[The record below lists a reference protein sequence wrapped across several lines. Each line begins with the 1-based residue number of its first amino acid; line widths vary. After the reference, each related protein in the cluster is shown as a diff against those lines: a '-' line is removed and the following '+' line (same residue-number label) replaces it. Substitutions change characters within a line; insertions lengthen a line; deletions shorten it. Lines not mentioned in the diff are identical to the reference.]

1 MSMRMGGGGG
11 GGGMGG
17 GWHGRSLEKA
27 QINSPVW
34 PLLKRMGSLIGS
46 QRNFLL
52 VAAAAVLIA
61 SGLNML
67 PPLLTKLVVDKVI
80 AAGNT
85 SELVTICLALIG
97 LQVVRYVLT
106 YVNRY
111 ALAVASQ
118 QLIYRLGKD
127 LYERLLQLSLRF
139 YEKNGTGEIVSRVTN
154 DINVIQNS
162 LSGGVVQAAIGM
174 INVVA
179 YASILLFLNWRLAL
193 LCFTTLPAL
202 LVASVLTSTLLRT
215 RYRKVQEKIAGVNAV
230 LSENITGARVSRAF
244 AREGQ
249 QMERFQD
256 QNRQNMRANMDTAT
270 VQAIAT
276 PTVAM
281 IGIVGNALVLSFG
294 SFWIFAGDMSLGTLV
309 AFVSYL
315 TAFYQPVNDLITVNN
330 TVQQALAGAE
340 RVFQFM
346 DEVVDVEEQEGALP
360 LETCAGAVELE
371 HVGFSYI
378 SGTPVLQDIN
388 ISAAPGE
395 MVALVGHTG
404 SGKTTIVNLIPRFYD
419 ASEGVVRVDGRDVK
433 QITLASLRSHMAVV
447 LQETYLFNGTLLEN
461 IRYGRLDATD
471 EEVTAA
477 AKEAHAH
484 EFIMQLPLGYAT
496 NAGEGGQQLSRGQ
509 RQRIALARAILANP
523 RILIL
528 DEATSDVDTETEVL
542 IQEALDRVMR
552 GRTVFVIAHRLST
565 IRDADRIV
573 VMDHGHVVEQGGH
586 DELLGKG
593 GAYRALYDI
602 QFAAQE
608 ALLAA
613 AG

>member
-11 GGGMGG
+11 GGGGG
-17 GWHGRSLEKA
+17 GWHSAGMEKA
-27 QINSPVW
+27 QIQSPVW
-34 PLLKRMGSLIGS
+34 PLLKRMGGLIGS
-46 QRNFLL
+46 QRNFLVVSGL
-52 VAAAAVLIA
+52 AVLIA
-61 SGLNML
+61 SGLNMA

-80 AAGNT
+80 AQGDT
-85 SELVTICLALIG
+85 SRLVVITLALIA
-97 LQVVRYVLT
+97 LQTVRYLLT

-162 LSGGVVQAAIGM
+162 LSGGVIQAAIGM

-179 YASILLFLNWRLAL
+179 YAGILMFLNWRLAL

-202 LVASVLTSTLLRT
+202 LVASVLTSSLLRT
-215 RYRKVQEKIAGVNAV
+215 RYKKVQEKIAGVNAV
-230 LSENITGARVSRAF
+230 LAENITGARVSRAF

-270 VQAIAT
+270 VQAIAS
-276 PTVAM
+276 PTIQM
-281 IGIVGNALVLSFG
+281 ISIVGNALVLSFG
-294 SFWIFAGDMSLGTLV
+294 SYWIFAGDMTIGTLV
-309 AFVSYL
+309 AFTSYL

-330 TVQQALAGAE
+330 TIQQAMAGAE

-346 DEVVDVEEQEGALP
+346 DEVVGVEEQEGALP
-360 LETCAGAVELE
+360 LETCEGAVELE
-371 HVGFSYI
+371 HVGFSYVP
-378 SGTPVLQDIN
+378 GTPVLQDVTIA
-388 ISAAPGE
+388 AAPGE

-419 ASEGVVRVDGRDVK
+419 AEEGVVRIDGRDVK
-433 QITLASLRSHMAVV
+433 QITLGSLRSHMAVV
-447 LQETYLFNGTLLEN
+447 LQETYLFNGSLLEN
-461 IRYGRLDATD
+461 IRYGRLGASD
-471 EEVTAA
+471 EEVEVAA
-477 AKEAHAH
+477 REAHAH
-484 EFIMQLPLGYAT
+484 EFIMQLPQGYAT

-573 VMDHGHVVEQGGH
+573 VMDHGRMVEQGSH
-586 DELLGKG
+586 DELLARG
-593 GAYRALYDI
+593 GAYRALYEI

>member
-1 MSMRMGGGGG
+1 MGGGGG
-11 GGGMGG
+11 GGGG
-17 GWHGRSLEKA
+17 GWHNAGMEKA
-27 QINSPVW
+27 QIQSPVW
-34 PLLKRMGSLIGS
+34 PLLKRMGGLIGS
-46 QRNFLL
+46 QRNFL
-52 VAAAAVLIA
+52 VISGFAVLIA

-80 AAGNT
+80 AQGDT
-85 SELVTICLALIG
+85 SRLVVITLALIG
-97 LQVVRYVLT
+97 LQTVRYLLT

-162 LSGGVVQAAIGM
+162 LSGGVIQAAIGM

-179 YASILLFLNWRLAL
+179 YAGILLFLNWRLAL

-202 LVASVLTSTLLRT
+202 LVASVLTSSLLRT
-215 RYRKVQEKIAGVNAV
+215 RYKKVQEKIAGVNAV
-230 LSENITGARVSRAF
+230 LAENITGARVSRAF

-270 VQAIAT
+270 VQAIAS
-276 PTVAM
+276 PTVQM
-281 IGIVGNALVLSFG
+281 ISIIGNALVLSFG
-294 SFWIFAGDMSLGTLV
+294 SYWIFAGDMTIGTLV
-309 AFVSYL
+309 AFTSYL

-330 TVQQALAGAE
+330 TIQQAMAGAE

-346 DEVVDVEEQEGALP
+346 DEVVGVEEQEGALP
-360 LETCAGAVELE
+360 LETCEGAVELE
-371 HVGFSYI
+371 HVGFSYVP
-378 SGTPVLQDIN
+378 GVPVLQDVTIA
-388 ISAAPGE
+388 AAPGE

-419 ASEGVVRVDGRDVK
+419 AEQGVVRIDGRDVK
-433 QITLASLRSHMAVV
+433 QVTLGSLRSHMAVV
-447 LQETYLFNGTLLEN
+447 LQETYLFNGSLLEN
-461 IRYGRLDATD
+461 IRYGRLAATD
-471 EEVTAA
+471 EEVEVAA
-477 AKEAHAH
+477 REAHAH
-484 EFIMQLPLGYAT
+484 EFIMQLPQGYAT

-573 VMDHGHVVEQGGH
+573 VMDHGRMVEQGSH
-586 DELLGKG
+586 DELLAKG
-593 GAYRALYDI
+593 GAYRALYEI

>member
-11 GGGMGG
+11 GGGGG
-17 GWHGRSLEKA
+17 GWHSAGMEKA
-27 QINSPVW
+27 QIQSPVW
-34 PLLKRMGSLIGS
+34 PLLKRMGGLIGS
-46 QRNFLL
+46 QRNFL
-52 VAAAAVLIA
+52 VVSGFAVLIA
-61 SGLNML
+61 SGLNMA

-80 AAGNT
+80 AQGDT
-85 SELVTICLALIG
+85 SRLVVITLALIA
-97 LQVVRYVLT
+97 LQTVRYLLT

-162 LSGGVVQAAIGM
+162 LSGGVIQAAIGM

-179 YASILLFLNWRLAL
+179 YAGILMFLNWRLAL

-202 LVASVLTSTLLRT
+202 LVASVLTSSLLRT
-215 RYRKVQEKIAGVNAV
+215 RYKKVQEKIAGVNAV
-230 LSENITGARVSRAF
+230 LAENITGARVSRAF

-270 VQAIAT
+270 VQAIAS
-276 PTVAM
+276 PTIQM
-281 IGIVGNALVLSFG
+281 ISIVGNALVLSFG
-294 SFWIFAGDMSLGTLV
+294 SYWIFAGDMTIGTLV
-309 AFVSYL
+309 AFTSYL

-330 TVQQALAGAE
+330 TIQQAMAGAE

-346 DEVVDVEEQEGALP
+346 DEVVGVEEQEGALP
-360 LETCAGAVELE
+360 LETCEGAVELE
-371 HVGFSYI
+371 HVGFSYVP
-378 SGTPVLQDIN
+378 GTPVLQDVTIA
-388 ISAAPGE
+388 AAPGE

-419 ASEGVVRVDGRDVK
+419 AEEGVVRIDGRDVK
-433 QITLASLRSHMAVV
+433 QITLGSLRSHMAVV
-447 LQETYLFNGTLLEN
+447 LQETYLFNGSLLEN
-461 IRYGRLDATD
+461 IRYGRLGASD
-471 EEVTAA
+471 EEVEVAA
-477 AKEAHAH
+477 REAHAH
-484 EFIMQLPLGYAT
+484 EFIMQLPQGYAT

-573 VMDHGHVVEQGGH
+573 VMDHGRMVEQGSH
-586 DELLGKG
+586 DELLARG
-593 GAYRALYDI
+593 GAYRALYEI

>member
-1 MSMRMGGGGG
+1 M
-11 GGGMGG
+11 
-17 GWHGRSLEKA
+17 EKA
-27 QINSPVW
+27 QIQSPVW
-34 PLLKRMGSLIGS
+34 PLLKRMGGLIGS
-46 QRNFLL
+46 QRNFL
-52 VAAAAVLIA
+52 VVSGFAVLIA
-61 SGLNML
+61 SGLNMA

-80 AAGNT
+80 AQGDT
-85 SELVTICLALIG
+85 SRLVVITLALIA
-97 LQVVRYVLT
+97 LQTVRYLLT

-162 LSGGVVQAAIGM
+162 LSGGVIQAAIGM

-179 YASILLFLNWRLAL
+179 YAGILMFLNWRLAL

-202 LVASVLTSTLLRT
+202 LVASVLTSSLLRT
-215 RYRKVQEKIAGVNAV
+215 RYKKVQEKIAGVNAV
-230 LSENITGARVSRAF
+230 LAENITGARVSRAF

-270 VQAIAT
+270 VQAIAS
-276 PTVAM
+276 PTIQM
-281 IGIVGNALVLSFG
+281 ISIVGNALVLSFG
-294 SFWIFAGDMSLGTLV
+294 SYWIFAGDMTIGTLV
-309 AFVSYL
+309 AFTSYL

-330 TVQQALAGAE
+330 TIQQAMAGAE

-346 DEVVDVEEQEGALP
+346 DEVVGVEEQEGALP
-360 LETCAGAVELE
+360 LETCEGAVELE
-371 HVGFSYI
+371 HVGFSYVP
-378 SGTPVLQDIN
+378 GTPVLQDVTIA
-388 ISAAPGE
+388 AAPGE

-419 ASEGVVRVDGRDVK
+419 AEEGVVRIDGRDVK
-433 QITLASLRSHMAVV
+433 QITLGSLRSHMAVV
-447 LQETYLFNGTLLEN
+447 LQETYLFNGSLLEN
-461 IRYGRLDATD
+461 IRYGRLGASD
-471 EEVTAA
+471 EEVEVAA
-477 AKEAHAH
+477 REAHAH
-484 EFIMQLPLGYAT
+484 EFIMQLPQGYAT

-573 VMDHGHVVEQGGH
+573 VMDHGRMVEQGSH
-586 DELLGKG
+586 DELLARG
-593 GAYRALYDI
+593 GAYRALYEI

>member
-1 MSMRMGGGGG
+1 MGGGGG
-11 GGGMGG
+11 GGGGG
-17 GWHGRSLEKA
+17 GWHSAGMEKA
-27 QINSPVW
+27 QIQSPVW
-34 PLLKRMGSLIGS
+34 PLLKRMGGLIGS
-46 QRNFLL
+46 QRNFL
-52 VAAAAVLIA
+52 VVSGFAVLIA
-61 SGLNML
+61 SGLNMA

-80 AAGNT
+80 AQGDT
-85 SELVTICLALIG
+85 SRLVVITLALIA
-97 LQVVRYVLT
+97 LQTVRYLLT

-162 LSGGVVQAAIGM
+162 LSGGVIQAAIGM

-179 YASILLFLNWRLAL
+179 YAGILMFLNWRLAL

-202 LVASVLTSTLLRT
+202 LVASVLTSSLLRT
-215 RYRKVQEKIAGVNAV
+215 RYKKVQEKIAGVNAV
-230 LSENITGARVSRAF
+230 LAENITGARVSRAF

-270 VQAIAT
+270 VQAIAS
-276 PTVAM
+276 PTIQM
-281 IGIVGNALVLSFG
+281 ISIVGNALVLSFG
-294 SFWIFAGDMSLGTLV
+294 SYWIFAGDMTIGTLV
-309 AFVSYL
+309 AFTSYL

-330 TVQQALAGAE
+330 TIQQAMAGAE

-346 DEVVDVEEQEGALP
+346 DEVVGVEEQEGALP
-360 LETCAGAVELE
+360 LETCEGAVELE
-371 HVGFSYI
+371 HVGFSYVP
-378 SGTPVLQDIN
+378 GTPVLQDVTIA
-388 ISAAPGE
+388 AAPGE

-419 ASEGVVRVDGRDVK
+419 AEEGVVRIDGRDVK
-433 QITLASLRSHMAVV
+433 QITLGSLRSHMAVV
-447 LQETYLFNGTLLEN
+447 LQETYLFNGSLLEN
-461 IRYGRLDATD
+461 IRYGRLGASD
-471 EEVTAA
+471 EEVEVAA
-477 AKEAHAH
+477 REAHAH
-484 EFIMQLPLGYAT
+484 EFIMQLPQGYAT

-573 VMDHGHVVEQGGH
+573 VMDHGRMVEQGSH
-586 DELLGKG
+586 DELLARG
-593 GAYRALYDI
+593 GAYRALYEI

>member
-11 GGGMGG
+11 GGGG
-17 GWHGRSLEKA
+17 GWHNAGMEKA
-27 QINSPVW
+27 QIQSPVW
-34 PLLKRMGSLIGS
+34 PLLKRMGGLIGS
-46 QRNFLL
+46 QRNFL
-52 VAAAAVLIA
+52 VISGFAVLIA

-80 AAGNT
+80 AQGDT
-85 SELVTICLALIG
+85 SRLVVITLALIG
-97 LQVVRYVLT
+97 LQTVRYLLT

-162 LSGGVVQAAIGM
+162 LSGGVIQAAIGM

-179 YASILLFLNWRLAL
+179 YAGILLFLNWRLAL

-202 LVASVLTSTLLRT
+202 LVASVLTSSLLRT
-215 RYRKVQEKIAGVNAV
+215 RYKKVQEKIAGVNAV
-230 LSENITGARVSRAF
+230 LAENITGARVSRAF

-270 VQAIAT
+270 VQAIAS
-276 PTVAM
+276 PTVQM
-281 IGIVGNALVLSFG
+281 ISIIGNALVLSFG
-294 SFWIFAGDMSLGTLV
+294 SYWIFAGDMTIGTLV
-309 AFVSYL
+309 AFTSYL

-330 TVQQALAGAE
+330 TIQQAMAGAE

-346 DEVVDVEEQEGALP
+346 DEVVGVEEQEGALP
-360 LETCAGAVELE
+360 LETCEGAVELE
-371 HVGFSYI
+371 HVGFSYVP
-378 SGTPVLQDIN
+378 GVPVLQDVTIA
-388 ISAAPGE
+388 AAPGE

-419 ASEGVVRVDGRDVK
+419 AEQGVVRIDGRDVK
-433 QITLASLRSHMAVV
+433 QVTLGSLRSHMAVV
-447 LQETYLFNGTLLEN
+447 LQETYLFNGSLLEN
-461 IRYGRLDATD
+461 IRYGRLAATD
-471 EEVTAA
+471 EEVEVAA
-477 AKEAHAH
+477 REAHAH
-484 EFIMQLPLGYAT
+484 EFIMQLPQGYAT

-573 VMDHGHVVEQGGH
+573 VMDHGRMVEQGSH
-586 DELLGKG
+586 DELLAKG
-593 GAYRALYDI
+593 GAYRALYEI